1 MLGVLKSEFVATIQ
15 GGTQLNYFK
24 TPMMLVLTQDTQAVS
39 RQRKWDT
46 LGPRVKRELK
56 GLRGWD
62 PTPSKGCT

>member
-1 MLGVLKSEFVATIQ
+1 MQLGGIE
-15 GGTQLNYFK
+15 Y
-24 TPMMLVLTQDTQAVS
+24 VS

-46 LGPRVKRELK
+46 WGPRVKRELK